1 MCIRDRP
8 YAVPLLL
15 GMGLDEFS
23 MSATQILKARK
34 MVNGLSKD
42 EAAKLADEALKLA
55 TAEEV
60 LDLVKK
66 AVD

>member
-1 MCIRDRP
+1 
-8 YAVPLLL
+8 
-15 GMGLDEFS
+15 MGLDEFS